1 MRLEEIA
8 GMCRYEERRWT
19 VSSEAPVS
27 ASCRA
32 ERRRCAENWRQ
43 AAERLEQIAAVVNGK
58 EITE

>member
-1 MRLEEIA
+1 
-8 GMCRYEERRWT
+8 MCRYEERRWT
-19 VSSEAPVS
+19 VLSEAPVS